1 MLYTINVAMKKEI
14 YTHALDSGQAQRIPG
29 PIPLHTVELA
39 GTRILLYSLLSRS
52 IMFDKK

>member
-14 YTHALDSGQAQRIPG
+14 YTHALDSEQAQRIPG